1 MENTYNFYYI
11 LDFFS
16 NAYRKEFGGNTERST
31 AAYKKV
37 REDASTGLTYK
48 LPLEVEFQK
57 KSIDY

>member
-1 MENTYNFYYI
+1 MRLLFE
-11 LDFFS
+11 L
-16 NAYRKEFGGNTERST
+16 AYREEFGGHTERST

-37 REDASTGLTYK
+37 HEDASTRLTYK